1 MTIQLTQ
8 ARVVNG
14 AVAAV
19 GTQHTLATATEADF
33 VTNGWATYVG
43 QPPNNAGPQP
53 VYSQANLD
61 GSTSLVGA
69 GGDPLL
75 TVEEPSK
82 NIIANVNHRTGTL
95 SSLLTLDGGVG
106 EISVATDYDAIVR
119 HNGVSGQAIAFFNPF
134 VEIYQSPSLTT
145 SATAGALTGLNCKD
159 LESVNG
165 IGTTTD
171 PSGNIIKP
179 SWANF
184 ITVTGQFAFAGNATG
199 TVRRCQ
205 LQVSVNNGANW
216 GNKGQISL
224 NPNGSS
230 ATFNVPVA
238 FQSDL
243 NSSITHVRLAATSD
257 AGVGLSVTTSLLA
270 VKFERF

>member
-1 MTIQLTQ
+1 MARNQGYFDAYWADKDGTQLVKPDGTF
-8 ARVVNG
+8 VG
-14 AVAAV
+14 AV
-19 GTQHTLATATEADF
+19 TAT
-33 VTNGWATYVG
+33 TN
-43 QPPNNAGPQP
+43 P
-53 VYSQANLD
+53 D
-61 GSTSLVGA
+61 GSVSLVGP

-106 EISVATDYDAIVR
+106 EISVATDYNAIVR

-134 VEIYQSPSLTT
+134 VEIYQNPGLTT
-145 SATAGALTGLNCKD
+145 SATAGVLTGLNCKD

-165 IGTTTD
+165 TGTTTD

-184 ITVTGQFAFAGNATG
+184 ITVTGQFGFAGNATG
-199 TVRRCQ
+199 TFRRCQ
-205 LQVSVNNGANW
+205 LQISVNNGTSW
-216 GNKGQISL
+216 GNKGQIGL

-238 FQSDL
+238 FQAEL
-243 NSSITHVRLAATSD
+243 SSSVTHVRLAATSD
-257 AGVGLSVTTSLLA
+257 AGVGLSVTTGLLA